1 MPFFTPL
8 TLQCE
13 RLRLRFLDAGDA
25 PALFAIFSDVEAM
38 RYWSSSAWTD
48 LVPAEAMLAES
59 HAGYASGRLLR
70 LAIDAGNGVAGIV
83 TLRKFDQD
91 NRRCEIGYMLAR
103 PHWGKG
109 LMQEALPAVLDH
121 AFGALDMHRIEA
133 DVDPRNT
140 ASQRLLT
147 RLGFCHEGRLRERWF
162 VNGEVCD
169 SDYYG
174 LLRRDWQARRPAAN
188 SVSDT

>member
-1 MPFFTPL
+1 MPSFTPL

-13 RLRLRFLDAGDA
+13 RLHLRLLDASDA
-25 PALFAIFSDVEAM
+25 PALFPIFSDVEAM
-38 RYWSSSAWTD
+38 RYWSSPAWTD
-48 LVPAEAMLAES
+48 PARADALLDRCL
-59 HAGYASGRLLR
+59 AGYADGSVLTLGLEVGGD
-70 LAIDAGNGVAGIV
+70 LAGTI
-83 TLRKFDQD
+83 TLRKFDHD

-109 LMQEALPAVLDH
+109 LMQEAMPAVLEH
-121 AFGALDMHRIEA
+121 AFGVLDMHRIEA

-140 ASQRLLT
+140 ASGRLLT
-147 RLGFCHEGRLRERWF
+147 RLGFRHEGRLRERWF

-174 LLRRDWQARRPAAN
+174 LLRRDWQAR
-188 SVSDT
+188 

>member
-1 MPFFTPL
+1 MPFFTPF

-13 RLRLRFLDAGDA
+13 RVRLRFLRAGDTA
-25 PALFAIFSDVEAM
+25 ALFRIFSDPEAM
-38 RYWSSSAWTD
+38 RYWSSAAWTD
-48 LVPAEAMLAES
+48 PARAGAQLERCLG
-59 HAGYASGRLLR
+59 GYADGSVLTLGLDVGGD
-70 LAIDAGNGVAGIV
+70 LAGTI

-103 PHWGKG
+103 PHWGQG
-109 LMQEALPAVLDH
+109 LMQEAMPAVLEH
-121 AFGALDMHRIEA
+121 AFKELDMHRIEA

-140 ASQRLLT
+140 ASGRLLT
-147 RLGFCHEGRLRERWF
+147 RLGFRHEGRLRERWF

-174 LLRRDWQARRPAAN
+174 LLRPDWLARGPAAN